1 MCFFLIIV
9 FRGKKSFQKH
19 VKPFLKSYERTTKN
33 SQGNLE
39 DIERGEN
46 DPPGNNTYYPSEA
59 GKTRRVWQKDIQINK
74 RGRHAD
80 WRFST
85 CQRWHLNPFPQTT
98 SGKFVFHVGKKRIAP
113 LYHSDHQSQCG
124 RMLKVKKRKL

>member
-74 RGRHAD
+74 RGRTESSETETRRLAVQHVSEVAFKSIPSNNQ
-80 WRFST
+80 WEI
-85 CQRWHLNPFPQTT
+85 CFPC
-98 SGKFVFHVGKKRIAP
+98 GKKENCTS
-113 LYHSDHQSQCG
+113 LS
-124 RMLKVKKRKL
+124 L